1 MKNTVNTLLMLAT
14 FISII
19 ACGKSTSQQ
28 KDESKVSAGTVE
40 VYYFHYTRR
49 CATCQAV
56 ENVTRE
62 ALESNYAKEI
72 KDGKVVF
79 KSVNL
84 DEKSSE
90 EIAAKYQVGMQTL
103 LIVKGDQKNDMTD
116 TGFKYARTEPDKL
129 KQEIKNVI
137 DKLIKS

>member
-1 MKNTVNTLLMLAT
+1 MKNTVNTLLMIAT
-14 FISII
+14 FISLI

-28 KDESKVSAGTVE
+28 KDESTVSAGTVE

-56 ENVTRE
+56 ENVTKE
-62 ALESNYAKEI
+62 ALESGYAKEM
-72 KDGKVVF
+72 KEGTVVF

-90 EIAAKYQVGMQTL
+90 EIAARYQVGMQTL
-103 LIVKGDQKNDMTD
+103 LIVWGEQKTD
-116 TGFKYARTEPDKL
+116 ITENGFRYARTDPDKL
-129 KQEIKNVI
+129 KQEIRSLI
-137 DKLIKS
+137 DKYLKG

>member
-1 MKNTVNTLLMLAT
+1 MKKTILTFLMITAIVS
-14 FISII
+14 FI

-28 KDESKVSAGTVE
+28 KDQSGISAGTVE

-56 ENVTRE
+56 ENVTNE
-62 ALESNYAKEI
+62 TLESYYAKEL

-90 EIAAKYQVGMQTL
+90 EIAAKFQVGMQTL
-103 LIVKGDQKNDMTD
+103 LIVKGDQKTDMTD

-129 KQEIKNVI
+129 KQEIKSVI
-137 DKLIKS
+137 DKLFKS

>member
-1 MKNTVNTLLMLAT
+1 MKRTTLTLTMMAIILG
-14 FISII
+14 II

-28 KDESKVSAGTVE
+28 KDVSTVSAGTVE

-56 ENVTRE
+56 ENVTKE
-62 ALESNYAKEI
+62 AIESNYAKEI

-90 EIAAKYQVGMQTL
+90 AIAAKYQVGMQSL
-103 LIVKGDQKNDMTD
+103 LIIKGDQKNDITEN
-116 TGFKYARTEPDKL
+116 GFKYARSEPEKL
-129 KQEIKNVI
+129 KQEIKTVI
-137 DKLIKS
+137 DKLIKG